1 MSRKSFLI
9 WGLMIITLASLSV
22 GVLQFLALSKII
34 VLKTVLTPY
43 SFAQLLL
50 PIIVFGILLHLRF
63 KEIGRRKRT
72 LALCLILY
80 ILSMPYVGTLSHI
93 YNDLIFE
100 PSGVQTRFFEA
111 IGDWARQDDPKA
123 ETPWSFKQKI
133 DYILAMT
140 PMHILSSW
148 NLFALLWFGS
158 LDPRKPSKNAFI
170 HFMKHG
176 RFRAGNGKKTL
187 ISSTHLTVG

>member
-1 MSRKSFLI
+1 MSRKAFLI
-9 WGLMIITLASLSV
+9 WGMAIITLGILSV
-22 GVLQFLALSKII
+22 GVLQFLGLSKII
-34 VLKTVLTPY
+34 DLNAVLTPY
-43 SFAQLLL
+43 SFARLLL
-50 PIIVFGILLHLRF
+50 PIIGFGILLHLRF

-80 ILSMPYVGTLSHI
+80 ILSMPYAGILSNI

-123 ETPWSFKQKI
+123 ETPWSFKHKI

-158 LDPRKPSKNAFI
+158 LDPRKPSKNAFL

-176 RFRAGNGKKTL
+176 RFRARNEKKMVMNST
-187 ISSTHLTVG
+187 ISAVT